1 MKRIVIFLYGV
12 VLFYTTLWLPM
23 AALVVSPS
31 WYEVGCRWHG
41 RCVLLDE
48 GQAPRAISEL
58 TSFFLHKK
66 ELADPGWTLKEKQH
80 LKEARLRMDIAT
92 LLAALGLIFLFW
104 MGKKSVVRKGA
115 IFSFSLLLAVGALLP
130 FFAYF
135 WRHIFH
141 PTLFSNRLW
150 LNTPADLSF
159 YLMPRSFFFWTV
171 VAGLG
176 VSFCL
181 NFLVWFL
188 AGCILRDEVQEET
201 LKQGGIMKKV
211 ALVSLGLILGILAS
225 QGYRWW
231 RSSGETRRLE
241 TFETQQVVSKKYERN
256 KSHKIGL
263 LGYKEGETLSKR
275 EKRFSPDL
283 EAMRKALPG
292 NQAIPAVD
300 ENEKWIR
307 KEADKARRELYG
319 RISSNVA
326 TDEEVNAYYY
336 EQETLA
342 QDSIA
347 MLKWILDNH
356 SHEMGKDDL
365 ARHTFLLEQFKKRLK
380 AIPVRKE
387 RAMTRIRKHR
397 SKSQG

>member
-1 MKRIVIFLYGV
+1 
-12 VLFYTTLWLPM
+12 
-23 AALVVSPS
+23 
-31 WYEVGCRWHG
+31 
-41 RCVLLDE
+41 
-48 GQAPRAISEL
+48 
-58 TSFFLHKK
+58 
-66 ELADPGWTLKEKQH
+66 
-80 LKEARLRMDIAT
+80 
-92 LLAALGLIFLFW
+92 
-104 MGKKSVVRKGA
+104 
-115 IFSFSLLLAVGALLP
+115 
-130 FFAYF
+130 
-135 WRHIFH
+135 
-141 PTLFSNRLW
+141 
-150 LNTPADLSF
+150 
-159 YLMPRSFFFWTV
+159 
-171 VAGLG
+171 
-176 VSFCL
+176 
-181 NFLVWFL
+181 
-188 AGCILRDEVQEET
+188 
-201 LKQGGIMKKV
+201 MKKV

-263 LGYKEGETLSKR
+263 LGYKEGETSSKR

-356 SHEMGKDDL
+356 AHEMGKDDL